1 MVRWRITL
9 IVCCQAKQGRKTL
22 SCRLVCEA
30 HTCTGITEGVWLVL
44 IPPGQVNRLKKLQNP
59 QPCFQP
65 QLLQARQQ
73 QLNTKNN
80 AVLGTSDQLILTILI
95 LIVNLNLLAQS
106 IKHCNDNATR
116 NGEINKAVLQ
126 GIAWPA
132 NKVILFL

>member
-1 MVRWRITL
+1 
-9 IVCCQAKQGRKTL
+9 
-22 SCRLVCEA
+22 
-30 HTCTGITEGVWLVL
+30 VWLVL

-126 GIAWPA
+126 AEVW
-132 NKVILFL
+132 VFY